1 MLLDRSVHSN
11 SCTTLRQVFPLAE
24 FFKMPFKLAEI
35 KFKHRGLRVPIMT
48 RLDFNM
54 QVFGNR
60 FDVSEFRIDIDAL

>member
-11 SCTTLRQVFPLAE
+11 SCTTLRQVFPLTE

-35 KFKHRGLRVPIMT
+35 TFKHRGLRVPIMT

-60 FDVSEFRIDIDAL
+60 FDVFRIPN